1 MKKILSLVTA
11 MFCAGCLLA
20 QKFGELQIPSV
31 EHGIIS
37 VTRGDSALS
46 SGDTVRVGET
56 LTITYSATSPWF
68 VVGDDT
74 LSLTLTDEMISG
86 GQIDLNLSSQGW
98 DAITS
103 ENEYCSRAT
112 GWRISTLSYYDNPK
126 TGDKTASVTTSFV
139 GERKL
144 SFMWNLDRD
153 YVNWGNFIL
162 TCTVNGVEKV
172 KHDMTGDLTHGCGDF
187 FYDTISYVGTGND
200 EIKWICRRTGDY
212 SGNQWGQGSSR
223 NFYLDEVHIISGAF
237 TAPTPELNRYYT
249 ITLPTME
256 HATISATLNGTA
268 FTGGK
273 ALLGDELVITFTS
286 TDPEHWHF
294 TENDKG
300 EVVRTIVLSE
310 SSFDSNEQLAL
321 TLPEMYELVPY
332 QITLPELDH
341 ATVSATL
348 NGSAFTGGEALLG
361 DSLVLTYTSTD
372 PEHWFFSRDSLDT
385 VLVYT
390 FVLSDYSFDKE
401 GNLLIKMQPMYERKD
416 YYVSIAPY
424 AHMTFIVTQNGD
436 TITGSHNLA
445 HVDDEIEIYAHTD
458 KGFYF
463 MYIQDTIIRTHFTLV
478 EDMFEEDS
486 TYYLQVPGLY
496 LEQPDIT
503 KIERIDS
510 TSSLITWEG
519 DFENYEI
526 RVSTEEPR
534 GDDRYWKG
542 IHAVKGHE
550 YLAENLIPGKE
561 YLVLLRAVE
570 DTIHSFWEDRY
581 FTAGKGE
588 PCWLDINLKSENSN
602 GWYGAELVIT
612 EDGKSTSFTL
622 ENGTSNWEEYRT
634 RGGDITIT
642 WKWGTRR
649 SSYMPISFEI
659 INEGNGNLVAEA
671 TAEDIYMFNDGEVL
685 FEGYPCYDGCSPRIG
700 EISYDVDETGTQYQI
715 RWDATDAK
723 AYDIVVTQ
731 DPYITEAQLD
741 SMAVR
746 RKAAAYSI
754 NSEKSFAFYRIYVR
768 GICKSGEIGKW
779 KKKLLYPT
787 NSYPQNPM
795 EIVENNILPI
805 ELDYHKEGTLMSDA
819 FIDQGM
825 VTMAYSFEVKDTTVI
840 SIRYT
845 EDNQMGGRFY
855 PTFVECYKYSN
866 DSIKDKMF
874 ESMSTLTDSI
884 PSGTYAVLVRTYNES
899 LTGYTLDITLGGDS
913 IAADSLV
920 IIPIQLD
927 TVISG
932 DFTKA
937 QDIVLH
943 EMGNMPALAYT
954 YSITPKDTVG
964 VMLYLE
970 LANRTGGINLYEG
983 QSMQLIASPGAGSP
997 RTYTFYKDTTYYIQ
1011 VATVPVMGGDKRD
1024 NFTLTVKRIVPD
1036 TTAKVIRP
1044 ISTDTVIESQ
1054 LTINDLDLLDGRYM
1068 HYYSFE
1074 CTKETKMY
1082 MYVEKIEKEM
1092 PSNVSGGIV
1101 IGPGLASAT
1110 VLELRKDSLTGDVTY
1125 STSSSNSS
1133 FAPQTLG
1140 TDGDTIRYFITIFNT
1155 QSDEYR
1161 LVVRSEMDYDN
1172 PGGQLIEVGEHVKS
1186 KIDNEDGYSYTMA
1199 PGYSKVY
1206 RVQLEKGKKYAAIA
1220 YDAFDNKKTAPVNGS
1235 ITPGTGVI
1243 IKLKSNL
1250 ALFMM
1255 QPGAKNGSFGA
1266 NVAYAATGSPDDW
1279 RAFCFT
1285 ADTTAEY
1292 TFLVNAFSYGT
1303 QTHMDSVPFG
1313 FVINEYID
1321 FDEYMQKMDTI
1332 TGSLNEHGEMTNK
1345 DVKVRYDAHFQTPKS
1360 YITSEV
1366 GVYNVAGRAVEVP
1379 AGDTLFAQF
1388 ALLDAKYCDAVM
1400 YVIDG
1405 NDTIKINYSGDMEEY
1420 SIVNDADTAR
1430 VVYVIGTTYS
1440 FNIEDHNYSLRIGF
1454 GKKSMDP
1461 DTVVARPSVTSITV
1475 MYDATQATIQE
1486 KLLALDI
1493 EVYNSNDSLITVIP
1507 NSLEWWTIDLANN
1520 VATYEVNN
1528 DDLPLGYVFSNGIE
1542 NVNVT
1547 INIKQPEVVVARASV
1562 DSIVVF
1568 EDATVD
1574 DIKALLAQISIAAYD
1589 SKNNVIT
1596 TINTE
1601 VDLWTID
1608 DSCSIATYELTNSV
1622 LPKYYTFKGE
1632 KATVTVSIVRKQ
1644 RQGIEDVHGDDV
1656 QCTKVLREGSIY
1668 ILRDGKVYSIMGQ
1681 LAR

>member
-1 MKKILSLVTA
+1 MKKILSLLTA

-68 VVGDDT
+68 IVGDDT
-74 LSLTLTDEMISG
+74 LSLTLTDEMIISG
-86 GQIDLNLSSQGW
+86 QVVELDLTSQGW
-98 DAITS
+98 TPVGG
-103 ENEYCSRAT
+103 EKEYCSYTT
-112 GWRISTLSYYDNPK
+112 GWMIQTPGYNKY
-126 TGDKTASVTTSFV
+126 GEKTATITTSHV
-139 GERKL
+139 GETKIPFVWGL
-144 SFMWNLDRD
+144 NRD
-153 YVNWGNFIL
+153 YTNWGKFIL

-172 KHDMTGDLTHGCGDF
+172 KHDMTGNLTRGCGDL

-200 EIKWICRRTGDY
+200 EIKWICNRTGDN
-212 SGNQWGQGSSR
+212 GWGDDGR
-223 NFYLDEVHIISGAF
+223 TFYLDITHENSIF
-237 TAPTPELNRYYT
+237 TAPTPTFNRYYT

-268 FTGGK
+268 FTDGN
-273 ALLGDELVITFTS
+273 ASLGDELVITFTL
-286 TDPEHWHF
+286 TDPEHWFF
-294 TENDKG
+294 TENGQG
-300 EVVRTIVLSE
+300 EVVRTIVLTE
-310 SSFDSNEQLAL
+310 SSFDSNEQLIL
-321 TLPEMYELVPY
+321 TLPSIAERVAHT
-332 QITLPELDH
+332 ITLPELNH

-348 NGSAFTGGEALLG
+348 NGAAFTGGEVYTG
-361 DSLVLTYTSTD
+361 DSLVLTYTSID
-372 PEHWFFSRDSLDT
+372 PKHWFFSRGALDT
-385 VLVYT
+385 IKVFS
-390 FVLSDYSFDKE
+390 FVLSDYSFDKN
-401 GNLLIKMQPMYERKD
+401 GNLLLEIEPMYERKD

-463 MYIQDTIIRTHFTLV
+463 THSMDTIIVTGFTLG
-478 EDMFEEDS
+478 ENMFGEDS
-486 TYYLQVPGLY
+486 TYYIQVPGLC
-496 LEQPDIT
+496 LEHPDIT

-519 DFENYEI
+519 EYENYEI

-622 ENGTSNWEEYRT
+622 ENGTSKWEEYRT
-634 RGGDITIT
+634 YGGNITIT

-787 NSYPQNPM
+787 SSYPQNPM
-795 EIVENNILPI
+795 ETVENNILPI

-913 IAADSLV
+913 IAEDSLV

-937 QDIVLH
+937 QSTTLKQGGNTPVLSY
-943 EMGNMPALAYT
+943 M
-954 YSITPKDTVG
+954 YSFTPRDTVD
-964 VMLYLE
+964 VMLYYE
-970 LANRTGGINLYEG
+970 LSSRIGALYIMIGDSMRMVGGVSTNDPDRFRFL
-983 QSMQLIASPGAGSP
+983 
-997 RTYTFYKDTTYYIQ
+997 KDSTYYIQ
-1011 VATVPVMGGDKRD
+1011 AFTVPMAGGSETDK
-1024 NFTLTVKRIVPD
+1024 FTFIAKKIVPD
-1036 TTAKVIRP
+1036 TALNITP
-1044 ISTDTVIESQ
+1044 ISTDTIIESE
-1054 LTINDLDLLDGRYM
+1054 LTIDDINLNDGRYM
-1068 HYYSFE
+1068 EYYSFE
-1074 CTKETKMY
+1074 CTKATNMY
-1082 MYVEKIEKEM
+1082 MYVEDMLSEEEKASM
-1092 PSNVSGGIV
+1092 ST
-1101 IGPGLASAT
+1101 GPGFPFKAPT
-1110 VLELRKDSLTGDVTY
+1110 ILELHKDSLTGEIIH
-1125 STSSSNSS
+1125 STSSSESS
-1133 FAPQTLG
+1133 FAPLRLG
-1140 TDGDTIRYFITIFNT
+1140 SDGDTTRYFIAVSNT
-1155 QSDEYR
+1155 FASKYR
-1161 LVVRSEMDYDN
+1161 LVLRSEMDYN
-1172 PGGQLIEVGEHVKS
+1172 NLNGQLIEVGERIED
-1186 KIDNEDGYSYTMA
+1186 KIDNEDGYSVTEA
-1199 PGYSKVY
+1199 PGYSKAY
-1206 RVQLEKGKKYAAIA
+1206 RVQLEKGKKYVAIA
-1220 YDAFDNKKTAPVNGS
+1220 REAMSGPYNAPVVPGNG
-1235 ITPGTGVI
+1235 I
-1243 IKLKSNL
+1243 IIPAIKMHNL
-1250 ALFMM
+1250 GLFMM
-1255 QPGAKNGSFGA
+1255 QPGVKSDSFKDH
-1266 NVAYAATGSPDDW
+1266 VAYAVTGGSDKW

-1292 TFLVNAFSYGT
+1292 EFLVNVFSNNT
-1303 QTHMDSVPFG
+1303 ETHMDPVEFT

-1321 FDEYMQKMDTI
+1321 FAEYMQQLDTV
-1332 TGSLNEHGEMTNK
+1332 TGSLNEHGVMTNK
-1345 DVKVRYDAHFQTPKS
+1345 DVKVHYDAHFQTPRS
-1360 YITSEV
+1360 SGIASV
-1366 GVYNVAGRAVEVP
+1366 AGVYNVAGHAVEVP

-1388 ALLDAKYCDAVM
+1388 AFTDAIYCDAAM

-1405 NDTIKINYSGDMEEY
+1405 EDTIFIDNGGDMEEY
-1420 SIVNDADTAR
+1420 SIINNADSAR
-1430 VVYVIGTTYS
+1430 VIYVIGTSYS
-1440 FNIEDHNYSLRIGF
+1440 FNINDHNYSLRIGL
-1454 GKKSMDP
+1454 GEKSMSE
-1461 DTVVARPSVTSITV
+1461 DTVVARPSETALTFY
-1475 MYDATQATIQE
+1475 YDATMAEIQNR
-1486 KLLALDI
+1486 LLALDI

-1520 VATYEVNN
+1520 VASYEVSNN
-1528 DDLPLGYVFSNGIE
+1528 DLPLGYVFSKGVE

-1547 INIKQPEVVVARASV
+1547 INIKQSEVVVARASV
-1562 DSIVVF
+1562 DSITVYD
-1568 EDATVD
+1568 DATTD

-1589 SKNNVIT
+1589 SKDNVIT

-1608 DSCSIATYELTNSV
+1608 ETNNVATYELTNSV

-1644 RQGIEDVHGDDV
+1644 RQGIENVHGDDV
-1656 QCTKVLREGSIY
+1656 QCTKILRDGKLY
-1668 ILRDGKVYSIMGQ
+1668 ILRDGKVYTIMGQ
-1681 LAR
+1681 TVR